1 MIVYIGISEERES
14 VIMNMRYAMNL
25 ASLLAVFFLAA
36 PAVVLAEP
44 GQAVEAQNSVNAVA
58 STECPRPGEKRPNL
72 SQTSPADCC
81 KDHKGVCGCRAGKI
95 ICCDGTAST
104 QPGCTCHGDDG
115 FLQ

>member
-14 VIMNMRYAMNL
+14 VIMNMRYTMNL

-36 PAVVLAEP
+36 PATVLAEP
-44 GQAVEAQNSVNAVA
+44 VQAAEPQASVNAAV
-58 STECPRPGEKRPNL
+58 SNECPRPGEKRLNL